1 MNIRKRRESLGL
13 SQEELGRL
21 AGVSYATIS
30 RLERGLRVPQ
40 KSNDVDEMG
49 MAKAY
54 HEEHGHKMPL
64 ISANKRRSENAP

>member
-40 KSNDVDEMG
+40 KSTRAAIE
-49 MAKAY
+49 AALEK
-54 HEEHGHKMPL
+54 EEGNHV
-64 ISANKRRSENAP
+64 S

>member
-40 KSNDVDEMG
+40 KSTL
-49 MAKAY
+49 AA
-54 HEEHGHKMPL
+54 
-64 ISANKRRSENAP
+64 IENALERVEEQAWVASAMKEVE

>member
-1 MNIRKRRESLGL
+1 LGL

-40 KSNDVDEMG
+40 KSTL
-49 MAKAY
+49 AA
-54 HEEHGHKMPL
+54 
-64 ISANKRRSENAP
+64 IENALERVEEQAWVASAMKEVE